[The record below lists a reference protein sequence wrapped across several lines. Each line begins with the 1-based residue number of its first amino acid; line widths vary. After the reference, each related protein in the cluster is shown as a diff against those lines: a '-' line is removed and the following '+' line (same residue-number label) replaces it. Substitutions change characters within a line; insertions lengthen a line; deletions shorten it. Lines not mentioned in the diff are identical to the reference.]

1 MSAPSSDSQA
11 KRQVAVALRY
21 DAPDA
26 PKVVAS
32 GRGLVGERIIAAAQT
47 HGVPLTRNA
56 PLAEA
61 LSSLELETEIPQQ
74 LYVAV
79 AEVLAFLLKASKEPE
94 V

>member
-1 MSAPSSDSQA
+1 MTQPP

-21 DAPDA
+21 DAPNA

-32 GRGLVGERIIAAAQT
+32 GRGLVGERIIAAARE
-47 HGVPLTRNA
+47 HGVPLSQNA

-61 LSSLELETEIPQQ
+61 LSTLELETEIPER

-79 AEVLAFLLKASKEPE
+79 AEILAFLLKTSTSPD
-94 V
+94 

>member
-1 MSAPSSDSQA
+1 MSPPS

-21 DAPDA
+21 EAPGA

-32 GRGLVGERIIAAAQT
+32 GRGLVGERIIAAAQA
-47 HGVPLTRNA
+47 HGVPLTQNA

-61 LSSLELETEIPQQ
+61 LSTLELETEIPEQ

-79 AEVLAFLLKASKEPE
+79 AEVLAFLLKTSKAPG
-94 V
+94 